1 MNNKTLIK
9 GVRCP
14 VARSIEVI
22 GDKWTALIL
31 RDLFLQGPRRFQD
44 FTNSL
49 QGISPNV
56 LSGRIKKLL
65 ELDVIKTQ
73 QYSAHPPRYEYD
85 LSEKGRDLYDI
96 IAGLRDWG
104 IKHTRDE

>member
-9 GVRCP
+9 GVKCP

-31 RDLFLQGPRRFQD
+31 RDLFLQGPRRFQHFSD
-44 FTNSL
+44 SL
-49 QGISPNV
+49 QGISPNI

-65 ELDVIKTQ
+65 ELGVIKAQ
-73 QYSAHPPRYEYD
+73 QYSVHPPRYEYA
-85 LSEKGRDLYDI
+85 LSDKGKDLYDI

>member
-1 MNNKTLIK
+1 MKTIIK
-9 GVRCP
+9 GVKCP
-14 VARSIEVI
+14 VARGVEVI

-44 FTNSL
+44 FADSL
-49 QGISPNV
+49 IGISPNV

-65 ELDVIKTQ
+65 ELDIINTQ
-73 QYSAHPPRYEYD
+73 QYSAHPPRNEYVLSDKGKD
-85 LSEKGRDLYDI
+85 LSDI

-104 IKHTRDE
+104 IKHTSAE

>member
-1 MNNKTLIK
+1 M
-9 GVRCP
+9 
-14 VARSIEVI
+14 
-22 GDKWTALIL
+22 
-31 RDLFLQGPRRFQD
+31 QGPRRFQD
-44 FTNSL
+44 FADSL

-56 LSGRIKKLL
+56 LSSRIKKLL

-73 QYSAHPPRYEYD
+73 QYSVHPPRNEYA
-85 LSEKGRDLYDI
+85 LSEKGEDLGDV